1 MDVRTNGRP
10 DGAHA
15 RRGEHRPAARRP
27 PPADTHARRAIDTLV
42 RYTGDRCAP
51 CAIIG
56 AMKQRTS
63 ITWEP
68 ENYTGLKRYCAAS
81 GETMTQFVNELV
93 SAVLPELL
101 HAVDLADQ
109 FKNAKADVKKRFTE
123 NVDTASS
130 VVMPQVQAAYR
141 SYQEMMANLDEV
153 AEVSAGGK
161 EPPYSNTGVI
171 KL

>member
-1 MDVRTNGRP
+1 MDGWTHGRP
-10 DGAHA
+10 ERTAAGRAPPA
-15 RRGEHRPAARRP
+15 RAPAA
-27 PPADTHARRAIDTLV
+27 AVTQARRANDTLV
-42 RYTGDRCAP
+42 RYEDRCAP

-101 HAVDLADQ
+101 RAVDLADQ
-109 FKNAKADVKKRFTE
+109 LKNAKADVKKRFTE

-141 SYQEMMANLDEV
+141 AYQEMMANLDEV

-171 KL
+171 KS

>member
-1 MDVRTNGRP
+1 MDARTERTAAGRAP
-10 DGAHA
+10 
-15 RRGEHRPAARRP
+15 PARP
-27 PPADTHARRAIDTLV
+27 PPASRRHPRTTSERHAGALH
-42 RYTGDRCAP
+42 GDRCAP

-81 GETMTQFVNELV
+81 GETVTQFVNELV
-93 SAVLPELL
+93 SAALPQLL

-109 FKNAKADVKKRFTE
+109 LKNAKADVKKRFTE
-123 NVDTASS
+123 NIDTASS
-130 VVMPQVQAAYR
+130 AVIPQVQAAYR
-141 SYQEMMANLDEV
+141 AYQEMMANLDEV
-153 AEVSAGGK
+153 VEVSAGEK

-171 KL
+171 KS

>member
-1 MDVRTNGRP
+1 
-10 DGAHA
+10 
-15 RRGEHRPAARRP
+15 
-27 PPADTHARRAIDTLV
+27 
-42 RYTGDRCAP
+42 
-51 CAIIG
+51 
-56 AMKQRTS
+56 MKQRTS

-93 SAVLPELL
+93 SAALPQLL

-109 FKNAKADVKKRFTE
+109 LKNAKADVKKRFTE
-123 NVDTASS
+123 NIDTASS
-130 VVMPQVQAAYR
+130 AVIPQVQAAYR
-141 SYQEMMANLDEV
+141 AYQEMMANLDEV

-171 KL
+171 KS